1 MSRRDKKKVVSL
13 VSTFLSCIGG
23 VNTNAAT
30 TLPAQE
36 NRNFVRNGLV
46 SNKGFSTND
55 LIERNS
61 FEFSR
66 FSDDTEVAAASET
79 KIRQINEFND
89 KLSRIVSGSQII
101 IKSINSVYHT
111 KLSWWERWSGSKVNE
126 ANRELK
132 GVCTN
137 NFGKIENF
145 LGELQAYITQMDEE
159 YPSLVDGFTDRST
172 KDLILEKMKLIKSA
186 YMSMSDS
193 ANQCMN
199 ERPSL
204 GHVGTS
210 ALDMWEEILSYLRNE
225 MVSICETL
233 SGYAKSLSGDLGRL
247 KNVAGNLSSD
257 YEVWKRQAALA
268 AEKKLK
274 QDKAKFF
281 VDKKEVYEHIQSVIN
296 TTKLKL
302 DELDNDN
309 LSPQDRAI
317 NSVISSEFTAQYDTS
332 IARLKSNLLSLEK
345 LEAFSSENRK
355 KMDSII
361 SAFSKEIDN
370 INDFEVKM
378 EARRDSLLNT
388 LRDIIKQKRDLV
400 NYLNDMKQ
408 GLNYEWESALLSLKP
423 VDQEK
428 LKALIESNIND
439 ANALIDNEI
448 TRCKDMVISVK
459 NDDTKLGL
467 QRIWN
472 KVKNDITKDI
482 EGIKQNVYRKRT
494 IINVSAMRRDIE
506 DELRHRDTLWE
517 AYKKRFSPDET
528 EGAARAA
535 ANKVWKRANSKY
547 EKEVSWDNDNL
558 APLLNSEENDDN
570 EEAKLKN
577 ALDIIRERIE
587 VFGHELDAC
596 SEPIMAAIDDEII
609 EKKRKWAWEKIFNT
623 DGAIPLLK
631 KEVGEHSK
639 NENVEDSEHIARVI
653 DSFLPGNY
661 AVAKDMTMNLRSPGH
676 SVTMIS
682 GAPGYGKT
690 QTVRFVATASE
701 ARVVDV
707 DYSDIISMGGQQYAE
722 QKVIKGAG
730 KEKDDPVTM
739 VFMDDVDDIVRKREG
754 GKAGENTAKVLKLI
768 DTLKK
773 AAESGYKIKIY
784 CVSNLDKSD
793 LDSAFKSRVTISH
806 KLGDKID
813 YKSVL
818 SVICAGVQVA
828 AEDRSKEDFL
838 NEITRTCDKL
848 RSKGVP
854 LGPRELVEAI
864 RQCQIDWCNKRGGDA
879 WNAKLRASDIIQ
891 KLQAIGPSDYF

>member
-1 MSRRDKKKVVSL
+1 MSRRDKKRVISL
-13 VSTFLSCIGG
+13 VSTFLSCMGG
-23 VNTNAAT
+23 VSANAAT
-30 TLPAQE
+30 FVLPRADRDVSGG
-36 NRNFVRNGLV
+36 NLV
-46 SNKGFSTND
+46 SKKEFSTND

-66 FSDDTEVAAASET
+66 FSDDDQVAAASET

-89 KLSRIVSGSQII
+89 KLLRIMNGSQII
-101 IKSINSVYHT
+101 IKSINSVYYT

-132 GVCTN
+132 GLCTN
-137 NFGKIENF
+137 SFGKIENF

-159 YPSLVDGFTDRST
+159 YPSLVDGFADRSM
-172 KDLILEKMKLIKSA
+172 KELILEKMKLIKSA
-186 YMSMSDS
+186 YASMSDS

-199 ERPSL
+199 ERPSV
-204 GHVGTS
+204 GHVGTA

-225 MVSICETL
+225 MTSICETL

-247 KNVAGNLSSD
+247 KKVAGNLSSD
-257 YEVWKRQAALA
+257 YEVWKKQAALA

-274 QDKAKFF
+274 QDKAKFL
-281 VDKKEVYEHIQSVIN
+281 VDKKEVSEHIKSVID

-332 IARLKSNLLSLEK
+332 ISRLKSNLLSLEK
-345 LEAFSSENRK
+345 LEAFNPENRK

-378 EARRDSLLNT
+378 ETRRDSLLNT
-388 LRDIIKQKRDLV
+388 LRDIIKQKKDLI

-423 VDQEK
+423 VDQDK
-428 LKALIESNIND
+428 LRALIESNVND
-439 ANALIDNEI
+439 ANTLIDDEI
-448 TRCKDMVISVK
+448 TRCKDMVVSVK
-459 NDDTKLGL
+459 NDDTKVGL

-472 KVKNDITKDI
+472 KVKNDMTKDI
-482 EGIKQNVYRKRT
+482 DGIKRNVYRKRT

-517 AYKKRFSPDET
+517 SYKKRFSPEET
-528 EGAARAA
+528 EGAAKAA
-535 ANKVWKRANSKY
+535 ATKVWKRANAKY
-547 EKEVSWDNDNL
+547 EKEVAWDNDNL
-558 APLLNSEENDDN
+558 APLLNSEENDDS

-577 ALDIIRERIE
+577 ALDVIRERIE
-587 VFGHELDAC
+587 IFGHELDAC

-609 EKKRKWAWEKIFNT
+609 EKKRRWAWEKIFNT

-676 SVTMIS
+676 SVTMVS

-690 QTVRFVATASE
+690 QTVRFVATATE

-722 QKVIKGAG
+722 QKIIKGAG
-730 KEKDDPVTM
+730 KENDDPVTM

-768 DTLKK
+768 DTVKK

-864 RQCQIDWCNKRGGDA
+864 RQCQRDWCNKRGGDA